1 MLRQILAL
9 TWKDL
14 KVFFKD
20 RGAVVMIFVQPFM
33 FILVMS
39 YALSGLFRTGERPIQ
54 ILTVNQDKELLSI
67 YIFHL

>member
-1 MLRQILAL
+1 MLNQILAL

-20 RGAVVMIFVQPFM
+20 PGGVTVIFLQPFM

-39 YALSGLFRTGERPIQ
+39 YALSGLTPLARTAPSRSSP
-54 ILTVNQDKELLSI
+54 
-67 YIFHL
+67 